1 MISLTKLFLMQIYSF
16 MNCTLFGIILAYHET
31 VTYLPHRVVVRIEMF
46 VNILTTLNML
56 IKKTFFLPLSRTGK
70 FPRFSLTNE
79 LFRSF

>member
-1 MISLTKLFLMQIYSF
+1 MVPLTKLFLMQIYSF

-56 IKKTFFLPLSRTGK
+56 IKKNI
-70 FPRFSLTNE
+70 FST
-79 LFRSF
+79 SFMYRHVS